1 MTPYGRFLF
10 YYGTAC
16 ACVLY
21 WGLYA
26 LLTGVILA
34 AIISML
40 EVITSILVVAAVVLH
55 IYATYLWVSDHI
67 QDLKTKKD
75 PS

>member
-1 MTPYGRFLF
+1 MAPYERFF

-16 ACVLY
+16 ACILY

-26 LLTGVILA
+26 LLTGVRLET
-34 AIISML
+34 IISML
-40 EVITSILVVAAVVLH
+40 EVIASILVVAAVVLH
-55 IYATYLWVSDHI
+55 IYATYLWVSDRM
-67 QDLKTKKD
+67 QDRKTKKD